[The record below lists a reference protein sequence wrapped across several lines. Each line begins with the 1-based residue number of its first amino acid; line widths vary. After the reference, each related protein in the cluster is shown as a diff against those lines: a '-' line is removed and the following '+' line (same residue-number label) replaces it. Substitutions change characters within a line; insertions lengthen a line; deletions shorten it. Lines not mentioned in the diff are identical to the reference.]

1 MQSEIENHPVSIG
14 YTLNIPEARLYEASQ
29 QDSAPSVSSRL
40 SQGDK
45 GNSQVA
51 AWREIP

>member
-45 GNSQVA
+45 GNSLVA
-51 AWREIP
+51 AWRETP